1 MSSEDEEDAPYSPTG
16 TNDEEPST
24 PKNEVEE
31 MNVEATENDT
41 QTNGDAKY
49 APGEYSA
56 DVTMSPPS
64 NESNEAAASTN
75 PSDGVANNN
84 PPDTV
89 VSETG
94 SDEPALSAVPAVDNL
109 ASTATVASPSAT
121 SSASLSAGFATA
133 TALGSFERD
142 RSVTPQSVATPPIL
156 PVNDDSNAF
165 TAAKSGIAAMR
176 SHKRKRRQPQD
187 KVEQLRL
194 QVAEE
199 PHDTDA
205 WLALLTEYERRADLE
220 NTRDTY
226 EKFLKIYPTAVNSV
240 TLNPIMYLTHTDS
253 PMDQVYRA

>member
-1 MSSEDEEDAPYSPTG
+1 MSSEDEEEAPYSPTG
-16 TNDEEPST
+16 TNDEESST
-24 PKNEVEE
+24 PRNEAEE
-31 MNVEATENDT
+31 MKVEATKDDT
-41 QTNGDAKY
+41 QANGNEKY
-49 APGEYSA
+49 APGADSA

-64 NESNEAAASTN
+64 NESHEAAASIN
-75 PSDGVANNN
+75 PSDGVANKTA
-84 PPDTV
+84 PDTV

-94 SDEPALSAVPAVDNL
+94 TDEDDSSAVPSVVNL
-109 ASTATVASPSAT
+109 ASTGAVASPSAT
-121 SSASLSAGFATA
+121 SSASLPATTA
-133 TALGSFERD
+133 TALGSIEKD
-142 RSVTPQSVATPPIL
+142 RSATPQSVATPPIL
-156 PVNDDSNAF
+156 PVTDDSNAF
-165 TAAKSGIAAMR
+165 AAAKSGIAAMR

-226 EKFLKIYPTAVNSV
+226 EKFLKIYPTAVNSAFSDS
-240 TLNPIMYLTHTDS
+240 IMYLTPTDS